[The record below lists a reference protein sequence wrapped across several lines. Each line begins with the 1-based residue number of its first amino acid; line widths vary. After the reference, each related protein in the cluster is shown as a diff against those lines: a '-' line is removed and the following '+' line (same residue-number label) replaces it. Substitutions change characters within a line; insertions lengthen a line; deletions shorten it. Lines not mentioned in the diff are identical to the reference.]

1 MLKDEAIALLGGTNA
16 AAAEIMGVSYQAVN
30 KWPARLPNRIAERVL
45 GVCVLRGISIPDRF
59 LCAGTQQAQTQ
70 KSAHV

>member
-30 KWPARLPNRIAERVL
+30 KWPDRLPNRIAERVL
-45 GVCVLRGISIPDRF
+45 GVCVLRGISIPERF
-59 LCAGTQQAQTQ
+59 LCAGAQAAQAQEG
-70 KSAHV
+70 AHV